1 MKIKI
6 IDLLNNIY
14 NCKDMPGKIVFY
26 NRNWLYNDKYQ
37 DYFDEEYNSLIDFLM
52 DDTTYE
58 TRKFLNTEV
67 EIKEENKKIEKLND
81 KARYYFSTVANG
93 MTKRDREALDEMFE
107 KCYKTIDELID
118 EVNKLKNGGK

>member
-6 IDLLNNIY
+6 IDLLNMNENKLPNRIKVF
-14 NCKDMPGKIVFY
+14 NTIFEIVGKNY
-26 NRNWLYNDKYQ
+26 YATSG
-37 DYFDEEYNSLIDFLM
+37 DYENMNLLEWVYDID
-52 DDTTYE
+52 D
-58 TRKFLNTEV
+58 LNEQV
-67 EIKEENKKIEKLND
+67 EIIEEDKKIEKLND

-118 EVNKLKNGGK
+118 EVNKLIEKEKL

>member
-6 IDLLNNIY
+6 IDLLNMNENKLPNRI
-14 NCKDMPGKIVFY
+14 KVF
-26 NRNWLYNDKYQ
+26 NTIFEIL
-37 DYFDEEYNSLIDFLM
+37 EENYYAKSGDFKGANLLEWVHDID
-52 DDTTYE
+52 D
-58 TRKFLNTEV
+58 LNERV
-67 EIKEENKKIEKLND
+67 EIIKEDKNIEKLND
-81 KARYYFSTVANG
+81 KARYYFSTIANG